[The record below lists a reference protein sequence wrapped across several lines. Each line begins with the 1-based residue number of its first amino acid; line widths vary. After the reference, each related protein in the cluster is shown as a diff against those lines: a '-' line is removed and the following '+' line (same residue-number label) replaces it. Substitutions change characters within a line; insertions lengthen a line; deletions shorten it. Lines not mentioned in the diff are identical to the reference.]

1 MNDENPTVANTT
13 DTSISNVTVAPGFTV
28 TVSPQTWPAT
38 DTSLPFSYEWPPGG
52 ARSPLA
58 VEVPEIED
66 DEIEEDDEM
75 EVRWEG
81 ILGFEGV
88 PTSDGR
94 YLIPGGISERD
105 LPLSLMAQF
114 ETEPG
119 HDGAEVCGRIDRVWR
134 LAMPTVG
141 PKAVAIMGEGVFSR
155 GGAGPQAA
163 LMVEERTLRGVSMD
177 MAGTTTVPIDAA
189 TLEELPVEDV
199 TTEDV
204 MEGRVLIGMR
214 RELGAA
220 TLCAVPAFANASV
233 NVISADRVLVAS
245 AHAITVTRVK
255 ALTASAAGMAP
266 LEPPAEW
273 FHIPEPNQLTP
284 LTVTDEGQV
293 YGHLA
298 PNNLCHTGVPNAC
311 RLSPRSR
318 ADYRYFHVG
327 EIRCADGQ
335 RVPVGRIVVDD
346 TGGHAPLGATMQAA
360 QKHYDKPAKVGAF
373 VRASEG
379 KHGIWLSG
387 AVRADAP
394 AALIRDLMANP
405 PSGDWRDING
415 NLELI
420 AACSV
425 PVPGYPIPRAEYA
438 MVASAGSEEHVTALI
453 VENAVREPVAKSDL
467 RKIGVLARQARQIL
481 GR

>member
-13 DTSISNVTVAPGFTV
+13 DTSISDVRWTPGVTV

-38 DTSLPFSYEWPPGG
+38 DTLPFSYEWPPGG
-52 ARSPLA
+52 ARLPLA

-66 DEIEEDDEM
+66 PEDDPEDDNIEIM
-75 EVRWEG
+75 WEG
-81 ILGFEGV
+81 IIGFEGV

-94 YLIPGGISERD
+94 YLIPGGISERE
-105 LPLSLMAQF
+105 LPLSLLAQF
-114 ETEPG
+114 ETESG

-141 PKAVAIMGEGVFSR
+141 AKAVAIMAEGVFSR
-155 GGAGPQAA
+155 AGAGPQAA
-163 LMVEERTLRGVSMD
+163 LMVEERSLRGVSMD
-177 MAGTTTVPIDAA
+177 MAALTTVPVDAN

-199 TTEDV
+199 TPEDV

-214 RELGAA
+214 GQIGAA
-220 TLCAVPAFANASV
+220 TLCAVPAFPNASV
-233 NVISADRVLVAS
+233 NIVSNDRVMVAS
-245 AHAITVTRVK
+245 AHAITVTRRA

-266 LEPPAEW
+266 LEPPVEW
-273 FHIPEPNQLTP
+273 FQMPEPNQLTP

-335 RVPVGRIVVDD
+335 RVSVGRIVVDD

-405 PSGDWRDING
+405 PSGDWREING

-425 PVPGYPIPRAEYA
+425 PVPGFPVPRAEYA

-453 VENAVREPVAKSDL
+453 VENAVREPMAKSDM